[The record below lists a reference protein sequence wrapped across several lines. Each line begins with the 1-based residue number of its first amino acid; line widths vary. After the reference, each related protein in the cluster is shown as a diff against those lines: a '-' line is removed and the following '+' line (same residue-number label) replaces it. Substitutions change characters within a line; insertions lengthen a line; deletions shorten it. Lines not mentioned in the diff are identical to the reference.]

1 MELIS
6 SRLSF
11 SHSFIAISIFI
22 HNYFSHSFI
31 SSSTFTLISKNE
43 RKKRKG
49 KKTARY
55 VWNTLKREEEEEVCL
70 FRYED
75 RRGNV
80 DR

>member
-43 RKKRKG
+43 RKKRK
-49 KKTARY
+49 KTCSI
-55 VWNTLKREEEEEVCL
+55 WDSLKREEEEEVCL